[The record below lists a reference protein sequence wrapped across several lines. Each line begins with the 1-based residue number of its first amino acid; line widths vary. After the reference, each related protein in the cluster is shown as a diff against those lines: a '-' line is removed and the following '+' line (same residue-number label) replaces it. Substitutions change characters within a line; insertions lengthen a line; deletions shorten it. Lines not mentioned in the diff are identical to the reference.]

1 MVEAAVEPVPLAEL
15 RALQELAE
23 MVEPDHM

>member
-1 MVEAAVEPVPLAEL
+1 LGAQTYAVLK

-23 MVEPDHM
+23 LRPSSND